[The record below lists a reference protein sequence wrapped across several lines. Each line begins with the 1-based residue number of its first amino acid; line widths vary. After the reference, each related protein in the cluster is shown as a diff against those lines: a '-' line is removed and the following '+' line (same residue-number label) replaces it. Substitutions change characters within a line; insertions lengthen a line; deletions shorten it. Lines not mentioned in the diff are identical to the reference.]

1 MGTIHL
7 RRGDTVYVY
16 SSHSYWDKEAKQH
29 KTDRKLIG
37 KLDPVTGEVVPTR
50 KYVRKQASASDAP
63 AEQANSVRAEGSTKT
78 LISRITELEETKGF
92 LNRVYEG
99 SLSMML
105 HSMVSAKALSKKEI
119 DELYEILKH
128 AEEDTR

>member
-1 MGTIHL
+1 M
-7 RRGDTVYVY
+7 
-16 SSHSYWDKEAKQH
+16 
-29 KTDRKLIG
+29 
-37 KLDPVTGEVVPTR
+37 
-50 KYVRKQASASDAP
+50 
-63 AEQANSVRAEGSTKT
+63 
-78 LISRITELEETKGF
+78 ELEETKGF

-119 DELYEILKH
+119 DEMYEILKQ

>member
-50 KYVRKQASASDAP
+50 KYVRKQASASD
-63 AEQANSVRAEGSTKT
+63 E
-78 LISRITELEETKGF
+78 
-92 LNRVYEG
+92 
-99 SLSMML
+99 
-105 HSMVSAKALSKKEI
+105 
-119 DELYEILKH
+119 
-128 AEEDTR
+128 

>member
-78 LISRITELEETKGF
+78 LISRITELEETNASLRNENTQLRKA
-92 LNRVYEG
+92 LRVYQDAVQKASA
-99 SLSMML
+99 SLAS
-105 HSMVSAKALSKKEI
+105 VNKE
-119 DELYEILKH
+119 
-128 AEEDTR
+128 AR

>member
-78 LISRITELEETKGF
+78 LISRITELEET
-92 LNRVYEG
+92 NA
-99 SLSMML
+99 SLRNENTQLSYQDA
-105 HSMVSAKALSKKEI
+105 VQKASASLASVNKE
-119 DELYEILKH
+119 
-128 AEEDTR
+128 AR